1 MTIWSNFRVLKAG
14 TAQVQ
19 RSGYGGSVMAV
30 SGVSAANRSPLVQ
43 SSLSRRSV
51 SPPAGGSIERMA
63 PEPSA
68 YEEILIGSLLDIRL
82 RIRGALTLKIER
94 ENESYVAKCDELNE
108 LGYGPDPS
116 NAVQDIRLT
125 IAGLILAVEGGPRPA
140 WRRLGRNLAKAGCPG
155 L

>member
-1 MTIWSNFRVLKAG
+1 
-14 TAQVQ
+14 
-19 RSGYGGSVMAV
+19 
-30 SGVSAANRSPLVQ
+30 
-43 SSLSRRSV
+43 
-51 SPPAGGSIERMA
+51 MA

-94 ENESYVAKCDELNE
+94 ESESYVAKCDELNE

-125 IAGLILAVEGGPRPA
+125 IAGLYWRLKEDQDQLGADLAA
-140 WRRLGRNLAKAGCPG
+140 TWQRLAALVYEA
-155 L
+155 